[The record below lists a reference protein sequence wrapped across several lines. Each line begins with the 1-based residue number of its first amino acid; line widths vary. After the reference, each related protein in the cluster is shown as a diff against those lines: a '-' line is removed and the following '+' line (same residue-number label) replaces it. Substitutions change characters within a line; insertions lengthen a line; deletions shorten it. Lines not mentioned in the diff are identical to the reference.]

1 MAVDKGAEGGVVIV
15 ELDVAVDG
23 EGDDELF
30 EVGEVVD
37 KGRKLP
43 KGHGPRISISRDLS
57 VCRTELIAVARVDD
71 EEEKG
76 G

>member
-37 KGRKLP
+37 EGEEASQGAWAADFDFERFECMSDVVDRCGQGR
-43 KGHGPRISISRDLS
+43 
-57 VCRTELIAVARVDD
+57 
-71 EEEKG
+71 
-76 G
+76 